1 MNFIDIAS
9 WQKGIDL
16 AALFAQNPLDGVVI
30 KATEGTGY
38 VNSEYAAWVMWLTDN
53 KKPFGVYHYLDTADP
68 AKQAEHFY
76 NTVKA
81 YIGKC
86 VPCADYEADALSK
99 GTAFLKKFLDRF
111 YALSGVKCMIY
122 CSLSV
127 VQSQDFTSLTDHPLW
142 IAQYADMNPVYGF
155 VDTPWQKGSVS
166 PFAKYWMQQYTSCGL
181 LKGWG
186 GKKYSYDENGK
197 MYETITGKLD
207 FDKFWGT
214 AEDWTALGKGNAP
227 QAEPSAPSAAYK
239 KTDPAIV
246 LRTLKNEFGIGT
258 NRTVALRELGYDPA
272 DVQKT
277 INRLYVTAGKVKKDI
292 GGDMSY
298 LNSILWIVRSI

>member
-1 MNFIDIAS
+1 MNDLNFIDIAS
-9 WQKGIDL
+9 WQAGIDL
-16 AALFAQNPLDGVVI
+16 AALFAQNPLDGVII
-30 KATEGTGY
+30 KATQGTGY
-38 VNSEYAAWVMWLTDN
+38 VNSEFAAWVKWLTDN

-68 AKQAEHFY
+68 EKQAEHFY

-81 YIGKC
+81 YIGRC
-86 VPCADYEADALSK
+86 VLCADYEAEALSK
-99 GTAFLKKFLDRF
+99 GTAWFKKFLDRF
-111 YALSGVKCMIY
+111 LALSGVKCMIY

-127 VQSQDFTSLTDHPLW
+127 VQEQNFTALTDHPLW
-142 IAQYADMNPVYGF
+142 IAQYADMNPVQGF

-166 PFAKYWMQQYTSCGL
+166 PFAKYWMQQYTSCGRL
-181 LKGWG
+181 NGWSG
-186 GKKYSYDENGK
+186 N
-197 MYETITGKLD
+197 LD

-214 AEDWTALGKGNAP
+214 AEDWTALCGKAAAAP
-227 QAEPSAPSAAYK
+227 TAPKPAPSASYK

-258 NRTVALRELGYDPA
+258 ARTVALRELGYDPQ

-292 GGDMSY
+292 GNDMSY
-298 LNSILWIVRSI
+298 LNSILWIVRSM